1 MFYRFITAL
10 ISVVKKNFVNKSQTA
25 IENNSKNVYLN
36 QQTKTT
42 NVNILLN
49 RVRLD
54 KKKIFKKRLVTS
66 FIIISLISLSF
77 AYLIL

>member
-1 MFYRFITAL
+1 M
-10 ISVVKKNFVNKSQTA
+10 KKKFEHRSQIE
-25 IENNSKNVYLN
+25 IENNSKNILPN
-36 QQTKTT
+36 LETKTT

-54 KKKIFKKRLVTS
+54 KKKTFKKRLINS
-66 FIIISLISLSF
+66 IIILSLISLFF

>member
-1 MFYRFITAL
+1 MESER
-10 ISVVKKNFVNKSQTA
+10 NFKD
-25 IENNSKNVYLN
+25 IYPN

-54 KKKIFKKRLVTS
+54 KKKAFKRRLIIS
-66 FIIISLISLSF
+66 FIIFSLISLF
-77 AYLIL
+77 TAYLIIWFLNKKEFFVTDTFKKIFI

>member
-1 MFYRFITAL
+1 MI
-10 ISVVKKNFVNKSQTA
+10 KNFEQKSEIE
-25 IENNSKNVYLN
+25 IENKVKDIYSN

-54 KKKIFKKRLVTS
+54 KKKAFKKRLISS
-66 FIIISLISLSF
+66 FIILSLISLFISYF
-77 AYLIL
+77 IL

>member
-1 MFYRFITAL
+1 M
-10 ISVVKKNFVNKSQTA
+10 KKKIEHKSQIE
-25 IENNSKNVYLN
+25 IENNSKNILPN
-36 QQTKTT
+36 LETKTT

-54 KKKIFKKRLVTS
+54 KKKTFKKRLINS
-66 FIIISLISLSF
+66 IIILSLISLFF

>member
-1 MFYRFITAL
+1 M
-10 ISVVKKNFVNKSQTA
+10 KKNFEQKSEIE
-25 IENNSKNVYLN
+25 IENKVKDIYSN

-54 KKKIFKKRLVTS
+54 KKKAFKKRLISS
-66 FIIISLISLSF
+66 FIILSLISLFISYF
-77 AYLIL
+77 IL

>member
-1 MFYRFITAL
+1 M
-10 ISVVKKNFVNKSQTA
+10 KKNFEQKSEIE
-25 IENNSKNVYLN
+25 IENKVKDIYSN

-54 KKKIFKKRLVTS
+54 KKKAFKKRLISS
-66 FIIISLISLSF
+66 FIILSLISLFVSYF
-77 AYLIL
+77 IL

>member
-1 MFYRFITAL
+1 M
-10 ISVVKKNFVNKSQTA
+10 KKNFEQKSEIE
-25 IENNSKNVYLN
+25 IENKVKDIYSN

-54 KKKIFKKRLVTS
+54 KKKALKKRLIIL
-66 FIIISLISLSF
+66 FIILSLLSLLISYFML
-77 AYLIL
+77 

>member
-25 IENNSKNVYLN
+25 IENNSKNIYLN